1 MNKLTNIAAALIF
14 SMPMLSL
21 AQNAPQAG
29 GIVATAPGQAAV
41 AEAVQLQGK
50 VKSIDKKTRTVVVV
64 GAEGNEVSI
73 AAGKDARNFKQI
85 QIGDLVTLTYV
96 QALVL
101 ELKKVDNKA
110 VSERIESEK
119 SVRSKLGEKPG
130 GAIERSVRVIA
141 DVIAVNLD
149 RKTVTLRGPQRT
161 VDLTVNDPAQLN
173 AIKVGNQVEAVF
185 TETVILEVTAAQSPK

>member
-1 MNKLTNIAAALIF
+1 MNKFSPIAVALIF
-14 SMPMLSL
+14 SMPLLSF

-29 GIVATAPGQAAV
+29 AVAATAPGQAAV

-64 GAEGNEVSI
+64 GGEGNEVSI
-73 AAGKDARNFKQI
+73 AAGDEARNFDQI

-110 VSERIESEK
+110 ISERIESEK
-119 SVRSKLGEKPG
+119 AVRTKLGEKPG
-130 GAIERSVRVIA
+130 GAIERSVRVVA
-141 DVIAVNLD
+141 NVVSVNLNA
-149 RKTVTLRGPQRT
+149 KTVTLRGPKRT
-161 VDLTVNDPAQLN
+161 IDLPIKDPAQLKE
-173 AIKVGNQVEAVF
+173 IKVGNQVEAVF
-185 TETVILEVTAAQSPK
+185 TETVILEVTAAKSSK

>member
-14 SMPMLSL
+14 SMPLLSL

-50 VKSIDKKTRTVVVV
+50 VKSIDKKTRTVVV

-119 SVRSKLGEKPG
+119 AVRSKLGEKPG

-141 DVIAVNLD
+141 DVIAVNPD

-161 VDLTVNDPAQLN
+161 VDLAVNDPAQLN